1 MKFVR
6 TLIILT
12 CWASAFLCC
21 GVAASQECYIVR
33 NQQGDIVYQSI
44 RPPVDISV
52 PHAEQIEA
60 KFPGGYMSV
69 DRVFATCGTYR
80 RPTPAPSPVVGSP
93 AEAPRRSTPAPS
105 PMVGSPAEAPR
116 GASPGKRSPSP
127 DYGDYAKYVPQSR
140 GGTGPETATVPL
152 TGMFDDLIPKR
163 EGGMATEQSDGSI
176 MKQLAPVPSET
187 AQESVIRDAPMLAL
201 VWSAILAFGLGVALL
216 VNRLDQNRPN
226 LLMLWFL
233 VMRSMRLLLGLLVL
247 IQGGLFLQIYFQMK
261 AEPILW
267 RSGGLLIH
275 VVIKIGWVAL
285 FMLIYDWLRRR
296 INAKHEA
303 KFGTPHP
310 AMANRWGI

>member
-1 MKFVR
+1 MLAEWSMPFVR
-6 TLIILT
+6 SLTALI
-12 CWASAFLCC
+12 CWSSAFLCC
-21 GVAASQECYIVR
+21 SVAASQECYIVR
-33 NQQGDIVYQSI
+33 AAEGNIVYQST
-44 RPPVDISV
+44 RPPVDITV
-52 PHAEQIEA
+52 PHVEQIEA

-69 DRVFATCGTYR
+69 DRVFTTCGTYQR
-80 RPTPAPSPVVGSP
+80 PAPLPM
-93 AEAPRRSTPAPS
+93 
-105 PMVGSPAEAPR
+105 PMVETPR
-116 GASPGKRSPSP
+116 GASPAKRSSSP
-127 DYGDYAKYVPQSR
+127 DFGDFAKYVPQSQ
-140 GGTGPETATVPL
+140 GGTRLETANVPS
-152 TGMFDDLIPKR
+152 TGMFDDLILKR
-163 EGGMATEQSDGSI
+163 DGGMATGQSDGSI
-176 MKQLAPVPSET
+176 LKQLAPVPSET
-187 AQESVIRDAPMLAL
+187 ARESVFGDAPILAL
-201 VWSAILAFGLGVALL
+201 VWGAVLAFGLGVALL

-233 VMRSMRLLLGLLVL
+233 AMRSMRLLLGLLVL